1 MLAGRFLI
9 AMVKYYTNTM
19 DIETQKVNIDQQIT
33 DAAVKCGRSP
43 SDIRLLAVSKTRT
56 VDEIRLLAGLGQH
69 EFGENYLQEAETK
82 ISQLADLDIIWHFIG
97 QLQRNKTRIVA
108 ELFDWVQSV
117 DRMVIAERLSAQRP
131 EHKQDLN
138 ICLQVSTSDE
148 PGKGGLPPGDVIT
161 TARQIKELPRI
172 QLRGLMTIPE
182 NTDDDLRLHTAFQ
195 HMQALYKELKTEHPM
210 IDTLSMGMSG
220 DFATAIEH
228 GSTMVRIGT
237 ALFGPRQYAGSQG

>member
-1 MLAGRFLI
+1 
-9 AMVKYYTNTM
+9 M

-33 DAAVKCGRSP
+33 DAAVKYGRAP
-43 SDIRLLAVSKTRT
+43 SEIRLLAVSKTRT
-56 VDEIRLLAGLGQH
+56 ADEIRLLAGLGQN

-82 ISQLADLDIIWHFIG
+82 ISQLADLDIVWHFIG

-131 EHKQDLN
+131 EHKKDLN
-138 ICLQVSTSDE
+138 ICLQVSMSDE
-148 PGKGGLPPGDVIT
+148 PGKGGLSPGDIIA
-161 TARQIKELPRI
+161 TARQIHGLPRI

-182 NTDDDLRLHTAFQ
+182 NTDDKARLHKTFQ
-195 HMQALYKELKTEHPM
+195 HMHELYEELKAEHPM

-220 DFATAIEH
+220 DFAMAIEH

-237 ALFGPRQYAGSQG
+237 ALFGPRQYAESRG